1 MSLRLPGS
9 QCEPARNRA
18 YETLRAAV
26 DDGRL
31 RLLFTHV
38 NIDELAV
45 VSDIDRRSRLL
56 LAIVDLAELVAT
68 GACVAN
74 SSRG

>member
-1 MSLRLPGS
+1 
-9 QCEPARNRA
+9 
-18 YETLRAAV
+18 
-26 DDGRL
+26 
-31 RLLFTHV
+31 LLFTHV